1 MVIKRPLKA
10 PERVSIY
17 ASVCNL
23 NLVYFASG
31 LQVPRGAVVAVRGL
45 AVAAGHGALGQPQV
59 PGPGLGVP
67 GWQHLYTLALTLIA
81 ADNYGLELLKA
92 FC

>member
-1 MVIKRPLKA
+1 M
-10 PERVSIY
+10 
-17 ASVCNL
+17 
-23 NLVYFASG
+23 
-31 LQVPRGAVVAVRGL
+31 VAVRGL

-67 GWQHLYTLALTLIA
+67 GWQHLYTSTPALTLIA

-92 FC
+92 EIKGWTLRVGLANRLPQKWES